1 MKILAF
7 DKEMKNVSVDA
18 FFAKHR
24 EFSEN
29 HELVEQTSRLLK
41 VLLRHYR
48 EPEVIA
54 EKVENGY
61 AFTVSGSNR
70 TYTIVFEVQSEF
82 ILLKEVN

>member
-1 MKILAF
+1 MKILAV
-7 DKEMKNVSVDA
+7 DDEMKNVSVDT

-29 HELVEQTSRLLK
+29 HDLVEQTSRLLK

-54 EKVENGY
+54 EKVKNGY
-61 AFTVSGSNR
+61 VFTVSGCNR
-70 TYTIVFEVQSEF
+70 TYTILFEVQRDS
-82 ILLKEVN
+82 IVLKEVN